1 MADLTPDIAADVLAA
16 CQAGAEEAA
25 QAFSRAL
32 DGEFTIAPGEAGTL
46 SADEPPEGFDGPGL
60 AVVFKFGDAGAMAVI
75 PEASGLLPDW
85 YGAPDATGVSKL
97 STLAQEL
104 SMLLFPET
112 LIADEFKAGKVTV
125 IGEALT
131 RGEPGEDAAIVPLSL
146 TSGEQQGTK
155 SLVWPLGKVD
165 EVLETAEPEPE
176 EAKEEEAA
184 SEAPAPSPAAP
195 VASAAPSGADLIAEH
210 VAERQV
216 FDVLPAYSRSL
227 LRIKV
232 PAVVNLATKK
242 QPISKIIELGPGS
255 IIKFDKSCDELL
267 ELRIGDCSIALGEA
281 VKIGD
286 KFGIRVN
293 TMILPTERFKKVQPR
308 RP

>member
-25 QAFSRAL
+25 QAFSRSL

-46 SADEPPEGFDGPGL
+46 STDEPPEGFDGPGL
-60 AVVFKFGDAGAMAVI
+60 AVVFKFGDAGALAVI

-85 YGAPDATGVSKL
+85 YGAPDATGESKL

-112 LIADEFKAGKVTV
+112 LMADEFKVAKVTV

-131 RGEPGEDAAIVPLSL
+131 RGEPGEGAAIVPMSI
-146 TSGEQQGTK
+146 TSGEQQGTL
-155 SLVWPLGKVD
+155 SLIWPIGKVD
-165 EVLETAEPEPE
+165 DVLELAEPEPE
-176 EAKEEEAA
+176 EAA
-184 SEAPAPSPAAP
+184 SEEPAPSPAAP
-195 VASAAPSGADLIAEH
+195 VAPAPPSGADIIAEH
-210 VAERQV
+210 AAGEAV
-216 FDVLPAYSRSL
+216 FDRLPAYSRSL

-232 PAVVNLATKK
+232 PAVVNLAIKK

-255 IIKFDKSCDELL
+255 IIKFEKSCEEFL
-267 ELRIGDCSIALGEA
+267 ELSIGNCSIALGEA

-293 TMILPTERFKKVQPR
+293 TMILPSERFKKVKPSR
-308 RP
+308 R

>member
-25 QAFSRAL
+25 QALSRAL

-85 YGAPDATGVSKL
+85 YGTPDATGVSKL

-112 LIADEFKAGKVTV
+112 LMADEFKAAKVTA

-146 TSGEQQGTK
+146 TSGEQQGTL

-165 EVLETAEPEPE
+165 DVLEAAEPE
-176 EAKEEEAA
+176 EAKEEAA
-184 SEAPAPSPAAP
+184 SEAPTPSQAAP
-195 VASAAPSGADLIAEH
+195 VASAPPSGADLIAEH
-210 VAERQV
+210 AAEGQM
-216 FDVLPAYSRSL
+216 FDRLPAYSRSL

-242 QPISKIIELGPGS
+242 QPISKIVELGPGS
-255 IIKFDKSCDELL
+255 IIKFEKSCDELL
-267 ELRIGDCSIALGEA
+267 ELSIGNCSIALGEA

-293 TMILPTERFKKVQPR
+293 TIILPTERFKKVEPR
-308 RP
+308 RR